1 MPSPWQIGMSCGLPA
16 MDEAL
21 HYKIQGALEKPGA
34 FYALASDIGVIVIPE
49 LKIIIISTWS

>member
-1 MPSPWQIGMSCGLPA
+1 